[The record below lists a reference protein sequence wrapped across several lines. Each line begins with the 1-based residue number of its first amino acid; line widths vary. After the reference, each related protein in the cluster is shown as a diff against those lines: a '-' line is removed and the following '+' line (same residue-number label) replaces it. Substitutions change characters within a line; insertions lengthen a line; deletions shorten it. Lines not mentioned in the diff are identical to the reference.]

1 MTLAMM
7 KKFGVEV
14 TANWPTF
21 LIQGHQRYRP
31 QTLQAESDASHAA
44 FFSLGASLRGDVMLE
59 GEWSS
64 LTQGDLI
71 LFSWLR
77 SHHGNLVNTSRGY
90 HVTQSSLQ
98 PMHVDLGNYP
108 DLAPMLIASSAF
120 IDGSSTFTSL
130 ARLNDKESP
139 RFDVIKHLLTQW
151 HVPFVAT
158 EDAITVHGSIHHRIP
173 IGVYDTHRDHRMAMT
188 LAMVSPF
195 AEQSFVIQGMD
206 CVRKSFP
213 HFLDVYQAIGG
224 RYEKE

>member
-1 MTLAMM
+1 
-7 KKFGVEV
+7 
-14 TANWPTF
+14 
-21 LIQGHQRYRP
+21 
-31 QTLQAESDASHAA
+31 
-44 FFSLGASLRGDVMLE
+44 
-59 GEWSS
+59 
-64 LTQGDLI
+64 
-71 LFSWLR
+71 
-77 SHHGNLVNTSRGY
+77 
-90 HVTQSSLQ
+90 
-98 PMHVDLGNYP
+98 
-108 DLAPMLIASSAF
+108 
-120 IDGSSTFTSL
+120 
-130 ARLNDKESP
+130 
-139 RFDVIKHLLTQW
+139 VIKYLLTQW